1 MLATGVKTR
10 PRCRTS
16 LGRMKLCDLCRAWS
30 PLSHLPNP
38 RCCYGRQALNVTLT
52 VGSGVGVP
60 FYYNSGHPAFYR
72 YFNIS
77 ARPGAPSILRV
88 GRAAVPVGSMEHAWP
103 QQTSQQRTRPPPSLT
118 RRRCHSALASL
129 TDTCAHAH
137 AHVTCTCT
145 CTCARDNMSSGLP
158 TTW

>member
-1 MLATGVKTR
+1 M
-10 PRCRTS
+10 
-16 LGRMKLCDLCRAWS
+16 
-30 PLSHLPNP
+30 
-38 RCCYGRQALNVTLT
+38 TLT
-52 VGSGVGVP
+52 VGSGVP
-60 FYYNSGHPAFYR
+60 FYYNSGHAAFYR

-137 AHVTCTCT
+137 AHVTCHMHMHMHMHMCT
-145 CTCARDNMSSGLP
+145 GQHVERLAYYLVGP
-158 TTW
+158 TKACSVLVVHYYYYYYYCPAPAHVEV